1 MAASTTF
8 SLCFAAAT
16 SSSPSSSSSSSS
28 NHNSNPLTPLNQRPR
43 SVRVAKRF
51 VSSSVAAPLSSLC
64 FGASASSV
72 FSSKARVST
81 ALSAVVD
88 EETAVAE
95 RERGLAE
102 NDGGSEEEEQWKLPR
117 ATEVYV
123 CNLPRSCGVEQ
134 LRQMFEAHGPILSAE
149 VCRNADTGES
159 RGCAYVTLSSV
170 ASARNAVIALDGS
183 DVGGREM
190 RVRFSVEMNPQ
201 RRNLD
206 TANASPKRVLYYEAP
221 HKLYVG
227 NLARAVRPE
236 ELRNLFSK
244 FGNVASV
251 RLLQDRKQGR
261 TRVYSFLSF
270 LSEKERD
277 AALTLNGTE
286 LCGRTLVVRVGVD
299 KGEA

>member
-8 SLCFAAAT
+8 SLCFAAAAAA
-16 SSSPSSSSSSSS
+16 SSSSCC

-43 SVRVAKRF
+43 PLGIANRF
-51 VSSSVAAPLSSLC
+51 VSSSVAAPLSSVC
-64 FGASASSV
+64 FGASASV
-72 FSSKARVST
+72 FSSKARIFT
-81 ALSAVVD
+81 ALAAVVD

-102 NDGGSEEEEQWKLPR
+102 NDGSDEEEQWKMPR

-123 CNLPRSCGVEQ
+123 CNLPRSCDTEQ
-134 LRQMFEAHGPILSAE
+134 LRQMFEPHGTILSAE

-170 ASARNAVIALDGS
+170 ASARNAVTALDGS

-201 RRNLD
+201 RRNLE
-206 TANASPKRVLYYEAP
+206 TANASPKRVVYYEAP

-236 ELRNLFSK
+236 ELRHLFSK

-251 RLLQDRKQGR
+251 RLLKDQKQGR
-261 TRVYSFLSF
+261 TRVYAFLSF

-277 AALTLNGTE
+277 AALTLNGAE
-286 LCGRTLVVRVGVD
+286 LCGRTLVVRVGID